1 MIRPGILKK
10 KKNQEIAVNVVAIVI
25 CTAFLLP
32 VIIMIGA
39 SFKTENEIF
48 QNAGQIFSYHP
59 TLENFKD
66 IFSGNYSVGR
76 SFVNSF
82 LVALFSMLISTVI
95 AVPAAY
101 SMARFK
107 VKGHSIMMLIFFVS
121 QMLPPTLTL
130 APLFIMFNAMG
141 ITNTLTAPILAS
153 TSSSIPFAILTL
165 RTYFVTVPDGLE
177 DAALIDGCSN
187 FKAFLKIMCPITYP
201 GICVTAV
208 FCFVFGWNDLIY
220 AMTFI
225 SDYSKW
231 PATAGMFNFMNEYG
245 LEWNMIMSYA
255 TLLILPVV
263 CLFILL
269 QNYMVEGLTGG
280 AVKG

>member
-1 MIRPGILKK
+1 MKGRILN
-10 KKNQEIAVNVVAIVI
+10 KNMRNEVLVNIIAVAICV
-25 CTAFLLP
+25 CFLLP
-32 VIIMIGA
+32 VVIMISA
-39 SFKTENEIF
+39 SFKTESDIF
-48 QNAGQIFSYHP
+48 TRAGQILPLHP
-59 TLENFKD
+59 TLENYAS
-66 IFSGNYSVGR
+66 IFGGNYKVGH

-82 LVALFSMLISTVI
+82 LIAVVSMLISTVI
-95 AVPAAY
+95 SVPAAY

-130 APLFIMFNAMG
+130 TPLFIMFNKVRL
-141 ITNTLTAPILAS
+141 TNTLLAPILAN
-153 TSSSIPFAILTL
+153 TASSVPFAILTL
-165 RTYFVTVPDGLE
+165 RTYFVTLPNGLE
-177 DAALIDGCSN
+177 EAALIDGCSN
-187 FKAFLKIMCPITYP
+187 FKAFLRIMCPLTYP

-220 AMTFI
+220 SMTFV
-225 SDYSKW
+225 SDYAKW

-245 LEWNMIMSYA
+245 LLWNMVMTYG
-255 TLLILPVV
+255 TMLILPVLS
-263 CLFILL
+263 LFILL